1 MRGVSLS
8 KVGIIVL
15 GFAAV
20 LYVGVLVLP
29 SDFLAEHYYEGCMEQ
44 AGLRPATYKRY
55 CRCMAD
61 YLNQTYTAAGWGRAS
76 AQIQAYMDENNR
88 LKPGA
93 PPGVVQYQRA
103 WKRCS
108 RESRQ

>member
-8 KVGIIVL
+8 RVGIIVL

-29 SDFLAEHYYEGCMEQ
+29 SDFLAEDYYKGCMKQ

-61 YLNQTYTAAGWGRAS
+61 YLNKNYTAFGWGRVN
-76 AQIQAYMDENNR
+76 AQAREYMDHNGR

-93 PPGVVQYQRA
+93 PPGVVQYRRA

-108 RESRQ
+108 EESRQ